1 MISVSLLNFSYCFYT
16 VPEFTDSS
24 VFSCISLSFFQT
36 IILNTFLENS
46 QTSISSG
53 SVAAILLHC
62 FGVVMF
68 PCSFMFLMVCVDICA
83 FEGEV
88 TSTSFFKLALVRKV
102 LYLDV
107 AVGSSTEWD
116 AVSLVHEKAQWW
128 SLHAIPLGEIEI
140 GQSVAIFTGKC
151 YRGPAGSSS
160 R

>member
-68 PCSFMFLMVCVDICA
+68 PCSFMFLMVCGDICA

-116 AVSLVHEKAQWW
+116 AVSLVHEKAQ
-128 SLHAIPLGEIEI
+128 
-140 GQSVAIFTGKC
+140 
-151 YRGPAGSSS
+151 
-160 R
+160 